1 MCPAV
6 INIFKMTHVNKA
18 NYDKY
23 SELFIAVAGFFILVS
38 FSGCRGESEYLGYTK
53 TRSGI
58 NYKLNVI
65 GEGQNTP
72 QPGDY
77 ITIDLFYSTVCDSVF
92 FSGRRK
98 FRLEQPAYRGSA
110 EECFAML
117 RTGDEA
123 DFIINAY
130 EFFNKTVGV
139 APPGFFVEEDD
150 IKISVI
156 MIDIQTEQSYQ
167 QEKQAFLSWIED
179 IGEYERFRL
188 ESFIKSEQIPGEP
201 DQSGLHR
208 VMLNEGTGKR
218 VEAGDTIEIHYEG
231 KFLDGRFF
239 DSTRKT
245 DQVFQFVFG
254 EEMQL
259 LRVVEKAVGSMR
271 EGDKA
276 LIIIP
281 SDLAFGSY
289 GSSTGVIPPYS
300 SLIYEIEVLTVR

>member
-1 MCPAV
+1 
-6 INIFKMTHVNKA
+6 MTQVKRLN
-18 NYDKY
+18 NFKY
-23 SELFIAVAGFFILVS
+23 SELYILVVVFFILVP
-38 FSGCRGESEYLGYTK
+38 FTGCSSESEYSGYSK

-58 NYKLNVI
+58 NYKLNAI
-65 GEGQNTP
+65 GEGHNTP
-72 QPGDY
+72 EPGDY
-77 ITIDLFYSTVCDSVF
+77 ITIDLFYSTVSDSVF

-130 EFFNKTVGV
+130 EFFDNTLGV
-139 APPGFFVEEDD
+139 SLPGFFTEEDD
-150 IKISVI
+150 IKISVK

-167 QEKQAFLSWIED
+167 EEKQAFLAWIED
-179 IGEYERFRL
+179 FGEYERFRL
-188 ESFIKSEQIPGEP
+188 ESFIKDEQIPGEP
-201 DQSGLHR
+201 DQSGMHR

-218 VEAGDTIEIHYEG
+218 VETGDTIEVHYEG

-245 DQVFQFVFG
+245 DEVFQFVYG

-259 LRVVEKAVGSMR
+259 LKGVEKAVGSMR

-289 GSSTGVIPPYS
+289 GSSTGIIPPYS